1 MFQSLDVV
9 LESCEIS
16 RLDKRDILDYKII
29 TAIPCD
35 AHYQKLLNVQN
46 KYYKETEIVIEL
58 TAYDE
63 NGERKPYVDRLLE
76 WQDIVFFDFY
86 DEESFGLNGTS
97 SGIERKNQF
106 KNLNFYKRELNLKS
120 AIAETSFS
128 VESVVPSTNDLS
140 KNTIGSSIT
149 YYREAFISSQEDVLV
164 LHIWA
169 STPKSIYLRTS
180 IEDENSIRKFSLGED
195 TIASESISSI
205 P

>member
-29 TAIPCD
+29 NAIPCD

-63 NGERKPYVDRLLE
+63 NGERKPYVDRLLK

-86 DEESFGLNGTS
+86 HEESGPHSIYYTAWEDLSETYDEEN
-97 SGIERKNQF
+97 KYQ
-106 KNLNFYKRELNLKS
+106 
-120 AIAETSFS
+120 
-128 VESVVPSTNDLS
+128 V
-140 KNTIGSSIT
+140 T
-149 YYREAFISSQEDVLV
+149 YLDEKKGVLV
-164 LHIWA
+164 INVI
-169 STPKSIYLRTS
+169 KS
-180 IEDENSIRKFSLGED
+180 
-195 TIASESISSI
+195 
-205 P
+205 

>member
-29 TAIPCD
+29 NAIPCD

-86 DEESFGLNGTS
+86 DEESGPH
-97 SGIERKNQF
+97 
-106 KNLNFYKRELNLKS
+106 
-120 AIAETSFS
+120 S
-128 VESVVPSTNDLS
+128 VYYTAWKDLS
-140 KNTIGSSIT
+140 ET
-149 YYREAFISSQEDVLV
+149 YDEENKYQFAYLDEKEGVLV
-164 LHIWA
+164 IKVI
-169 STPKSIYLRTS
+169 KS
-180 IEDENSIRKFSLGED
+180 
-195 TIASESISSI
+195 
-205 P
+205 

>member
-29 TAIPCD
+29 NAIPCD

-63 NGERKPYVDRLLE
+63 NGERKPYVDRLLS

-86 DEESFGLNGTS
+86 DEENGPHSIYYTAW
-97 SGIERKNQF
+97 R
-106 KNLNFYKRELNLKS
+106 
-120 AIAETSFS
+120 
-128 VESVVPSTNDLS
+128 DLS
-140 KNTIGSSIT
+140 ET
-149 YYREAFISSQEDVLV
+149 YDEENKYQVTYLDEKEGVLV
-164 LHIWA
+164 INVI
-169 STPKSIYLRTS
+169 KS
-180 IEDENSIRKFSLGED
+180 
-195 TIASESISSI
+195 
-205 P
+205 

>member
-29 TAIPCD
+29 NAIPCD

-63 NGERKPYVDRLLE
+63 NGERKPYVDRLLK

-86 DEESFGLNGTS
+86 DEESDPH
-97 SGIERKNQF
+97 
-106 KNLNFYKRELNLKS
+106 
-120 AIAETSFS
+120 S
-128 VESVVPSTNDLS
+128 VYYTAWKDLS
-140 KNTIGSSIT
+140 ET
-149 YYREAFISSQEDVLV
+149 YDEENKYQVTYLDEKEGVLV
-164 LHIWA
+164 IKVI
-169 STPKSIYLRTS
+169 KS
-180 IEDENSIRKFSLGED
+180 
-195 TIASESISSI
+195 
-205 P
+205 

>member
-29 TAIPCD
+29 NAIPCD

-76 WQDIVFFDFY
+76 W
-86 DEESFGLNGTS
+86 
-97 SGIERKNQF
+97 
-106 KNLNFYKRELNLKS
+106 
-120 AIAETSFS
+120 
-128 VESVVPSTNDLS
+128 
-140 KNTIGSSIT
+140 
-149 YYREAFISSQEDVLV
+149 
-164 LHIWA
+164 
-169 STPKSIYLRTS
+169 
-180 IEDENSIRKFSLGED
+180 
-195 TIASESISSI
+195 
-205 P
+205 